1 MKLGNYELRKPWVKM
16 VDLPIEAELYIAI
29 RKSVLDD
36 VMNEFHDAANRV
48 LELNEERVKEH
59 YAK

>member
-36 VMNEFHDAANRV
+36 VMHEFHDAANRV